1 MTLDEMSVDLRGC
14 GPHSPGNVRLLFSA
28 LSPSYLGSVSLPA
41 LDCRLVLTSPI
52 DNKWRER
59 GGGRSL
65 PLIGRKGRDVKR
77 KAGKLRAD
85 NVLNIEKAVSLSPL
99 SYLHSDTSLLFPSL
113 ASLAA
118 FKMGAEKP
126 VNGGW

>member
-99 SYLHSDTSLLFPSL
+99 YISTPHSAPFSSL
-113 ASLAA
+113 ASFAA
-118 FKMGAEKP
+118 FKMRAEKP